1 MYGSTAVDPCR
12 SPLTTLFVV
21 TYGNST
27 QTRCLMGVLRQQDKS
42 SAFSIKYEYMFA

>member
-1 MYGSTAVDPCR
+1 MLAFYGSTAVDPYI

-27 QTRCLMGVLRQQDKS
+27 QTRCLMGVLRQQDKICWLLERL
-42 SAFSIKYEYMFA
+42 F